1 MLKKIVKEF
10 ILNMKKFNYKITF
23 LIYKIFTTIYSH
35 LTCLIE
41 NIIFKQNSLN
51 KNFNQIGIFKQKLKI
66 NINEISL
73 NSDKYFLNENI
84 IVHKLKK
91 SELEIL
97 IKLIFNK
104 KMRIQITKITGFKYS
119 LDYFRIYENKHI
131 KVSDDKN
138 SIKRKPHF
146 DKAFSRNMI
155 KIFIPLNVD
164 INSGPLKVVHKNI
177 KARPKHYETNIKECS
192 YFLGDGD
199 LLYGMSP
206 NMCWHHEGNPLKG
219 KTSKQIMIQLNP
231 SKNWCF
237 RKDLHLR
244 QTSAENK
251 FPSFNSLFL
260 KTTKII

>member
-1 MLKKIVKEF
+1 
-10 ILNMKKFNYKITF
+10 MKKFNYKITF

-35 LTCLIE
+35 LTCFVE

-51 KNFNQIGIFKQKLKI
+51 NNFNQTGIFKQKLEF
-66 NINEISL
+66 NLNEIPL
-73 NSDKYFLNENI
+73 NSEKYFLNDNT

-104 KMRIQITKITGFKYS
+104 KMRKYISKITGFKYS
-119 LDYFRIYENKHI
+119 LDYFRFYENKHI
-131 KVSDDKN
+131 KVSADRN

-146 DKAFSRNMI
+146 DKAFSKNMI
-155 KIFIPLNVD
+155 KIFIPLNIK
-164 INSGPLKVVHKNI
+164 INSGPLKVLHKNN
-177 KARPKHYETNIKECS
+177 KERPKQYETNIKDCT
-192 YFLGDGD
+192 YFLGSGE

-206 NMCWHHEGNPLKG
+206 NMCWHHEGNPQKG
-219 KTSKQIMIQLNP
+219 KTSRQIMIQLNP
-231 SKNWCF
+231 STNWCF
-237 RKDLHLR
+237 RKDLHSR
-244 QTSAENK
+244 QTSTENK